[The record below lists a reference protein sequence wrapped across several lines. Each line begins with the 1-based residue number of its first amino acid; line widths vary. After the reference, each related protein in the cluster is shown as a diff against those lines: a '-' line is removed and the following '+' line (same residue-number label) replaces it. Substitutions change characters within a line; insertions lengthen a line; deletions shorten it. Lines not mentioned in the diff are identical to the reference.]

1 MTIPPFH
8 PRFPW
13 LSGDLQTVRNTLVR
27 PRPDLSAWSRQTV
40 WFTMADGDR
49 LSADLHAVEWAGQ
62 RPLVILIHGLT
73 GSAESYSNRNSAATL
88 LAAGYPI
95 LNLNLRGAPANAR
108 YCTGIYHSGRSE
120 DLREILDLLPEAWGR
135 AGLFLIGYSLGANML
150 LKFLGEQGA
159 DTRLLGAMAVCA
171 PFDLSLTAQRFLLR
185 RNRFYHNRLLAQ
197 MKRHAAALCDPPSP
211 ALLAQIDT
219 TWAFDDLFVAP
230 RNGFA
235 GAEDYYARCSAKGF
249 VHAIQVPTVL
259 IHPHD
264 DPWIPIAP
272 YLAVDWAQIPAVTPV
287 FPAAGGH
294 VGFHDR
300 AGDVWYDRVACQ
312 RLANFSAMSMAA

>member
-108 YCTGIYHSGRSE
+108 YCTGIYH
-120 DLREILDLLPEAWGR
+120 
-135 AGLFLIGYSLGANML
+135 
-150 LKFLGEQGA
+150 
-159 DTRLLGAMAVCA
+159 
-171 PFDLSLTAQRFLLR
+171 
-185 RNRFYHNRLLAQ
+185 
-197 MKRHAAALCDPPSP
+197 
-211 ALLAQIDT
+211 
-219 TWAFDDLFVAP
+219 
-230 RNGFA
+230 
-235 GAEDYYARCSAKGF
+235 
-249 VHAIQVPTVL
+249 
-259 IHPHD
+259 
-264 DPWIPIAP
+264 
-272 YLAVDWAQIPAVTPV
+272 
-287 FPAAGGH
+287 
-294 VGFHDR
+294 
-300 AGDVWYDRVACQ
+300 
-312 RLANFSAMSMAA
+312 